1 MTGRDLICYSA
12 MQLYG
17 CTATNI
23 EADTGTRDTQTPDA
37 LNKAFD
43 HQDFGVYA
51 EVIAGDDILIR
62 TKAFP
67 I

>member
-1 MTGRDLICYSA
+1 MYNSA
-12 MQLYG
+12 MLLYG
-17 CTATNI
+17 CTVTNI
-23 EADTGTRDTQTPDA
+23 DTDTGARDTETPDA

-62 TKAFP
+62 TKA
-67 I
+67 ILI

>member
-1 MTGRDLICYSA
+1 